1 MKLSALKD
9 WYGLISLVWVS
20 AIFGVIVLLQALK
33 ADFTRVPVVT
43 LVMLYMV
50 VWWGIG
56 LLFAVSG
63 VRAGHS
69 LSRFCA
75 VVSMLGFAAFVH
87 YGLFP
92 VFSRF

>member
-1 MKLSALKD
+1 MKLNALND

-20 AIFGVIVLLQALK
+20 AIFGIIVLLHSLK
-33 ADFTRVPVVT
+33 ADFARVPEVE
-43 LVMLYMV
+43 LVLLYMI

-63 VRAGHS
+63 VREGQP

-87 YGLFP
+87 YGLLP
-92 VFSRF
+92 VISRF